1 MRCYSFCFSIY
12 RHFVPSIVYH
22 FCFWFSI
29 TLLSKS
35 NSSDIISYYYTF
47 LVAFN
52 LIKDITV
59 KDSVYE

>member
-1 MRCYSFCFSIY
+1 MHCYSFLLFNISTLCSK
-12 RHFVPSIVYH
+12 
-22 FCFWFSI
+22 FCISFCVWYSI

-35 NSSDIISYYYTF
+35 NSSDIISYYNAF
-47 LVAFN
+47 LVASN